1 MTSYLIP
8 VYATYLVVTV
18 ALCTW
23 LARSLYRNGAVFLT
37 DVFEDRPEMAE
48 SVNRLLVTGFA
59 MLNVGYGFL
68 IMRADWAADATSAI
82 EVLAGK
88 LGVLLVSLAFVHFF
102 NLLVLHHVGQ
112 RRRQREMVPPIAP
125 QRWVTEPAEPVAF

>member
-18 ALCTW
+18 VLCTF
-23 LARSLYRNGAVFLT
+23 LARSLYRNGTVFLA
-37 DVFEDRPEMAE
+37 DVFEDRPEMAD

-68 IMRADWAADATSAI
+68 IMRADWADDATSAL

-88 LGVLLVSLAFVHFF
+88 LGVLLVSLAVVHFV
-102 NLLVLHHVGQ
+102 NLGVLHHLGQ